1 MAHAPRAAVS
11 IFPQHLCLFSFFF
24 FFHFFPPTWLFP
36 SNDFCFCVWGF
47 FFFSFRLGFQN
58 WSLLL
63 VAVFFFVWFFWIL
76 FYLWFYFSIS
86 CDGGGGG
93 GHLSPRAYCDRA
105 RSLSIYLLDVDLIT
119 INEMR
124 HSCFSFFLCFF
135 VSLILSV
142 VTFGKVNKRRWIWA
156 DGIES
161 GDDGADCMK

>member
-1 MAHAPRAAVS
+1 MRLVPPFQFSHSISASSLSSFSS
-11 IFPQHLCLFSFFF
+11 IFFPQLDYFLQMIFVFVCGASFSF
-24 FFHFFPPTWLFP
+24 LFVLAFRI
-36 SNDFCFCVWGF
+36 DLCF
-47 FFFSFRLGFQN
+47 
-58 WSLLL
+58 LLL
-63 VAVFFFVWFFWIL
+63 FFLFFLFFWIL

-105 RSLSIYLLDVDLIT
+105 RSLLIYLLDVDLIT